1 VLNPLN
7 KGGSGAFQIAARV
20 DHIDLDDAALKNG
33 LTNNFTTGIG
43 SLAALPGRLGR
54 GGSQTSYLLG
64 LNWYPIDYI
73 RFMVN
78 YGRIQVNGGP
88 VASLVDPLS
97 TVPVDRQSY
106 GTDLFQ
112 ARMQIEF

>member
-1 VLNPLN
+1 
-7 KGGSGAFQIAARV
+7 
-20 DHIDLDDAALKNG
+20 
-33 LTNNFTTGIG
+33 
-43 SLAALPGRLGR
+43 
-54 GGSQTSYLLG
+54 
-64 LNWYPIDYI
+64 
-73 RFMVN
+73 MVN